1 MLIITMILRLSI
13 NVFFIAAI
21 ALITPMVFAN
31 QLGLPPL
38 SIPHDNPQTSEKINL
53 GRKLF
58 HDTRFSAD
66 RTVSCATCH
75 QPDKAFTD
83 GLTVAKGINHLPGPR
98 NTPTVINAAFYT
110 RFFLDG
116 RRESLESQAL
126 DPILNPIEHGLS
138 EAQIIVEKIR
148 NDPSYLQQFRRV
160 FEVNPDNISIEHVAK
175 AIASYERTLISGN
188 SPFDQYFFG
197 GIKTALSTSAAR
209 GLNIFRRKANCANC
223 HEISWDNALFTDNR
237 FYNIGI
243 GYQQIEPVLETYL
256 AGLQSNPESGDSKVT
271 VLSNRQR
278 SELGR
283 FSVSRITADI
293 GNFRTPT
300 LRNIALTGPYMHD
313 GSLKTLEEVID
324 YYNRGGNPNPYL
336 DPAIFPLRLT
346 VEEKTDLAA
355 FLHALSSPKL
365 PY

>member
-1 MLIITMILRLSI
+1 MILELS
-13 NVFFIAAI
+13 NKVLFISAI
-21 ALITPMVFAN
+21 ALVAPIVNAT
-31 QLGLPPL
+31 QLGLPSL
-38 SIPHDNPQTSEKINL
+38 SIPGDNPQSTDKVNL
-53 GRKLF
+53 GRRLF
-58 HDTRFSAD
+58 QDTRFSAD

-83 GLTVAKGINHLPGPR
+83 GFSVAEGIRHQSGPR

-116 RRESLESQAL
+116 RRKSLETQAL

-138 EAQIIVEKIR
+138 EPKFIVEVVR
-148 NDPSYLQQFRRV
+148 NDPSYLQQFARA
-160 FEVNPDNISIEHVAK
+160 FEVNPDSISIDHVAK
-175 AIASYERTLISGN
+175 AIASFERTLVSGN

-197 GIKTALSTSAAR
+197 GNKTALSESAAR

-223 HEISWDNALFTDNR
+223 HEISWDHALFTDNR

-243 GYQQIEPVLETYL
+243 GYQKLEPDVENYL
-256 AGLQSNPESGDSKVT
+256 LDLQSDIGTANAKVRL
-271 VLSNRQR
+271 LSNRQR

-283 FSVSRITADI
+283 FSVTRITMDI
-293 GNFRTPT
+293 GAFKTPT

-313 GSLKTLEEVID
+313 GSLKSLEDVID
-324 YYNRGGNPNPYL
+324 YYNRGGNRNPYL

-346 VEEKTDLAA
+346 IEEKTDLAA
-355 FLHALSSPKL
+355 FLRALSSPKL
-365 PY
+365 PQ